1 MKKKRKKKII
11 IFIIALVGI
20 FSLFYYFINDNVKN
34 NFLLSSINDLSANI
48 SNITSISFIKK
59 DNYIND
65 VKKEI
70 NNDYE
75 KEIKKLKETLDLNTL
90 NSDKKL
96 INATVIKRSSDY
108 WYNLV
113 TIDKGSKDKIKKGYA
128 VINANGL
135 VGKIINVNKHSSD
148 IKLLISLNSDNCIS
162 SSFNYEN
169 NEYYGLI
176 NRYDVIKNELI
187 IKNVLGEFDKEKIKN
202 INVTTSGLS
211 DSFSSGL
218 LIGKIKEITKDD
230 FGLSNTIIVKPTVNF
245 DSLDIVSVVVG
256 DK

>member
-11 IFIIALVGI
+11 IFIIALAGI

-48 SNITSISFIKK
+48 SNITSISFIKR

-65 VKKEI
+65 VKKEL

-135 VGKIINVNKHSSD
+135 VGKVINVNKHSSD
-148 IKLLISLNSDNCIS
+148 VKLLISLNSDDFIS

-176 NRYDVIKNELI
+176 DKYDVIKNELI

-245 DSLDIVSVVVG
+245 ESLDIVSVVVG